1 MAVLAEVPEMEAV
14 WTWTAGFTIGVE
26 KHIIT

>member
-1 MAVLAEVPEMEAV
+1 MKLLAEVPEMETER
-14 WTWTAGFTIGVE
+14 TWTAGFTIGVG